1 MNKELLIKL
10 KEIFNNK
17 KKKEIMSYINKFLFL
32 VVSVILN
39 NIIISLL

>member
-17 KKKEIMSYINKFLFL
+17 KKKKIMSYINKFLFL